1 MVKITVLYPN
11 IKGRRFVIDYYL
23 NVHMPMSIEKLGAT
37 MKGVTVEIG
46 IGGAHEGTPPPYVA
60 LCHFLFETVDA
71 FMKAFMPHAELL
83 MGDIVNYTDIGSV
96 IQISEVRIHQ
106 VN

>member
-11 IKGRRFVIDYYL
+11 IEGRRFDVDYYL
-23 NVHMPMSIEKLGAT
+23 NVHMPMSIEKQGAA

-46 IGGAHEGTPPPYVA
+46 ISGATDGTPPPFVA
-60 LCHFLFETVDA
+60 LCHFLYESPDA
-71 FMKAFMPHAELL
+71 FLEAFMPHAELL
-83 MGDIVNYTDIGSV
+83 MGDMVNYTDIETV
-96 IQISEVRIHQ
+96 IQISEVRIDR

>member
-11 IKGRRFVIDYYL
+11 IKGKRFDIDYYL
-23 NVHMPMSIEKLGAT
+23 NVHMPMSIEKQGAA

-46 IGGAHEGTPPPYVA
+46 ISGAPEGTPPPYVA
-60 LCHFLFETVDA
+60 LCHFLYESVDA
-71 FMKAFMPHAELL
+71 FLKAFMPHAEML
-83 MGDIVNYTDIGSV
+83 MGDMVNYTDIESV

-106 VN
+106 

>member
-11 IKGRRFVIDYYL
+11 IEARRFDVDYYL
-23 NVHMPMSIEKLGAT
+23 NIHMPMSIEKLGAS

-46 IGGAHEGTPPPYVA
+46 ISGAPEGTPPPYAA
-60 LCHFLFETVDA
+60 LCHFLYESADA
-71 FMKAFMPHAELL
+71 FLKAFMPHAELL
-83 MGDIVNYTDIGSV
+83 MGDMVNYTDIESV

-106 VN
+106 LN